1 MREEREVNMKELAL
15 KTGFAAAEVIAP
27 TELVIVP
34 EYRKFCEQNLC
45 GNYGT
50 CYGCPP
56 YCGTVGEMR
65 QTVLGYRH
73 ALVLQ
78 SRTRVEN
85 LFDEAETK
93 QIKRKHTRMTQQL
106 IRSLKEQG
114 LLEAKLVEEGTPI
127 MAGACNLCETCHMPA
142 GEACPH
148 EEKRFSC
155 LSAYCI
161 DASKMART
169 CGMDMSW
176 EGDIVSFFSVFLYG
190 SK

>member
-1 MREEREVNMKELAL
+1 MREEQEEKMEELAL
-15 KTGFAAAEVIAP
+15 KAGFAAAAVIAP
-27 TELVIVP
+27 GDLVIVP

-56 YCGTVGEMR
+56 YCGTVEEMR

-106 IRSLKEQG
+106 IRSFKEQG

-127 MAGACNLCETCHMPA
+127 MREPAISARPATCRQGSPAPMRRSGFPACLPTVLMRLKWHRPA
-142 GEACPH
+142 GW
-148 EEKRFSC
+148 
-155 LSAYCI
+155 I
-161 DASKMART
+161 
-169 CGMDMSW
+169 
-176 EGDIVSFFSVFLYG
+176 
-190 SK
+190 